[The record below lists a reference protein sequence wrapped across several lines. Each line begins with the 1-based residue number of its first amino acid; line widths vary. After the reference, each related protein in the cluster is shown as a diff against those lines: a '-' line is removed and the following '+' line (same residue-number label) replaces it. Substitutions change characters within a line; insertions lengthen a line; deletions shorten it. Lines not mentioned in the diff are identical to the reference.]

1 MNNNKPILAIT
12 TILFETV
19 FIAIILITIG
29 YLPNIEPLKAVL
41 PFANLVIV
49 LLSGFAVISIRQV
62 EQYSRQIIEA
72 QLLKEHL
79 NNIEDLVNS
88 FNSQRHEHTRHIQTV
103 QAMLYLDEVE
113 QARDYLDGVAEQY
126 WEIQDLVFV
135 GNPALTA
142 LVNSKRKLAETKNIN
157 FDFAVKCDIKEMAI
171 PPWDLCSIIGNLV
184 DNALEASLKGSQP
197 RRVSLEIKYD
207 NSHYGI
213 YVYNTGPKIP
223 KQQENLLFAPGFST
237 SGSAGRGFGLY
248 IVKRLVGK
256 YGGTIRIVTH
266 PRTTF
271 IISFPDRRRIN
282 DQASVMENS
291 LPFRAKSAN

>member
-1 MNNNKPILAIT
+1 M
-12 TILFETV
+12 
-19 FIAIILITIG
+19 
-29 YLPNIEPLKAVL
+29 
-41 PFANLVIV
+41 

-62 EQYSRQIIEA
+62 SSTAGDHRA

-157 FDFAVKCDIKEMAI
+157 FDFAVKCTSRKW
-171 PPWDLCSIIGNLV
+171 PFSLDLCI
-184 DNALEASLKGSQP
+184 
-197 RRVSLEIKYD
+197 
-207 NSHYGI
+207 
-213 YVYNTGPKIP
+213 
-223 KQQENLLFAPGFST
+223 
-237 SGSAGRGFGLY
+237 
-248 IVKRLVGK
+248 
-256 YGGTIRIVTH
+256 
-266 PRTTF
+266 
-271 IISFPDRRRIN
+271 
-282 DQASVMENS
+282 
-291 LPFRAKSAN
+291 